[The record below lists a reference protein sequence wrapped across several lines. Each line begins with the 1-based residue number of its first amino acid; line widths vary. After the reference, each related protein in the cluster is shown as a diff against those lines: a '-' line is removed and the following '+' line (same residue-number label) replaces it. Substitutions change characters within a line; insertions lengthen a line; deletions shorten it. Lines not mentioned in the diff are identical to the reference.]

1 MSFSEALK
9 KYRRSAG
16 ITQVEL
22 AKLLDTHQPIVSNF
36 ENGRAI
42 PTGQEIEKIIEALKL
57 NETEADQLRN
67 SSGNPQHT
75 EAPVGVVPEKQ
86 IPNADLTREFS
97 TQILDLRNSIASL
110 ADQFKPGSGN
120 DELIS
125 TISDMQGA
133 ISDLQKTSQGI
144 TAPVSLPSKEE
155 LQVRLISTVNFERLE
170 EYRSGENKWFSF
182 GCLFSG
188 AICGIL
194 INLVTGASANSNTWI
209 VGGTFF
215 VMGILC
221 FLSGYNYSNKAS
233 TLTKKLT
240 GNQNG

>member
-22 AKLLDTHQPIVSNF
+22 AKLLDTHQPLVSNF

-42 PTGQEIEKIIEALKL
+42 PTGQEVEKIIEALKL
-57 NETEADQLRN
+57 SDTEASQLRS
-67 SSGNPQHT
+67 SSGNPQSIET
-75 EAPVGVVPEKQ
+75 VAEFVPEKQ
-86 IPNADLTREFS
+86 IAGADLTREFS

-110 ADQFKPGSGN
+110 AEQYKPASGN
-120 DELIS
+120 DELAS

-133 ISDLQKTSQGI
+133 IADLQKTSQGI

-155 LQVRLISTVNFERLE
+155 LQVSLISTVNFERLE

-209 VGGTFF
+209 VGGTFL

-221 FLSGYNYSNKAS
+221 FLSGFNYSKKA
-233 TLTKKLT
+233 TALTEKLT
-240 GNQNG
+240 NRKTG

>member
-1 MSFSEALK
+1 MSFSESLK

-16 ITQVEL
+16 ITQIEL

-36 ENGRAI
+36 ENGRAV
-42 PTGQEIEKIIEALKL
+42 PTDQEIEKIVEALKL
-57 NETEADQLRN
+57 NDAEADLLRN
-67 SSGNPQHT
+67 SSGNLQGLG
-75 EAPVGVVPEKQ
+75 ARVDVAPEKQ
-86 IPNADLTREFS
+86 IPSADLSRELS

-110 ADQFKPGSGN
+110 AEQYKPGSGN
-120 DELIS
+120 DDLAS

-133 ISDLQKTSQGI
+133 IADLQKTSQDI

-182 GCLFSG
+182 GCLFAG

-194 INLVTGASANSNTWI
+194 INLATGASANSNTWI
-209 VGGTFF
+209 VGGTFL
-215 VMGILC
+215 VMGVLC
-221 FLSGYNYSNKAS
+221 FLSGYNYSRKAS
-233 TLTKKLT
+233 TLTNKLT